1 MSCSGEMLRDDI
13 EHQLRRQLATRFIDS
28 EARKRGDQT
37 GLDTL
42 VVHALNDGYSTYAI
56 HCVCL
61 SESIKYPTWEV
72 RPQG

>member
-1 MSCSGEMLRDDI
+1 MSCSGEMLRYDI
-13 EHQLRRQLATRFIDS
+13 EHQLRRQLTTQYIDT

-42 VVHALNDGYSTYAI
+42 VVHALNDGYSTSAI
-56 HCVCL
+56 HCWCL

-72 RPQG
+72 RSQD